1 MIVQIT
7 VNLWYVRRL
16 EKENKQLRRDRATQG
31 NVEVIEIN
39 DYRDIAPEGIP
50 EEDYFRPW

>member
-16 EKENKQLRRDRATQG
+16 ENENKHLRNDLA
-31 NVEVIEIN
+31 NKDVKVIEIN
-39 DYRDIAPEGIP
+39 DYRDIAPDGIP